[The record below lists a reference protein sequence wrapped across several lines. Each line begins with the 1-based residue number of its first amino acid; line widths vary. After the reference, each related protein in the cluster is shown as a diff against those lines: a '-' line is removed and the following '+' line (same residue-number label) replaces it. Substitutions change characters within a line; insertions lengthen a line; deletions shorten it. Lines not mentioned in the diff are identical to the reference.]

1 MIDTEKL
8 RKDLINYFGT
18 AVFSGMPM
26 AVIDLSKAE
35 RASEDEL
42 MQLAY
47 KNGFDPEDY
56 TY

>member
-1 MIDTEKL
+1 MIDTESL

-42 MQLAY
+42 IQLAY

>member
-8 RKDLINYFGT
+8 RRDLINYFGT

-26 AVIDLSKAE
+26 ALMDLSKAE

-42 MQLAY
+42 INIAV
-47 KNGFDPEDY
+47 KNGFDLSDY
-56 TY
+56 SY